1 MLKPDLFKCFSF
13 AAIVFL
19 AFSCA
24 NKKKIIYFQGD
35 KAIASDTTKK
45 YSPLYK
51 ADDLLSI
58 TVMAMDADA
67 VKPFNLNTYGN
78 LSNDKSAVSGNTSQL
93 KGYLIDQNGDIDFPV
108 IGKIHFAGLNR
119 SQASALLCKKL
130 GDYIKDPAAH
140 IELLNFKVTILG
152 DVNKPGNYTIPN
164 ERVTL
169 IEAIGMAGDLSISG
183 IRKNVLVLRDNNGVI
198 TETRVDLT
206 KKDIFNSPVLY
217 LQQNDVIYVEQ
228 NRAKKNSSVLNSN
241 AITLI
246 LSFTTLG
253 ITLLNLLIR

>member
-1 MLKPDLFKCFSF
+1 MLDLGYKKYYVLLIIS
-13 AAIVFL
+13 IIT
-19 AFSCA
+19 FSCV

-45 YSPLYK
+45 YSTVYK

-67 VKPFNLNTYGN
+67 VKPFNLATYGN
-78 LSNDKSAVSGNTSQL
+78 LSNDKNGTSVNTVQS
-93 KGYLIDQNGDIDFPV
+93 KGYLIDQNGEVDFPV
-108 IGKIHFAGLNR
+108 LGKVKLAGLNR
-119 SQASALLCKKL
+119 AQASTLIKDKL
-130 GDYIKDPAAH
+130 REYIKDPSVH

-164 ERVTL
+164 ERITL
-169 IEAIGMAGDLSISG
+169 IEALGMAGDLNISALRQN
-183 IRKNVLVLRDNNGVI
+183 ILVLRDNNGII
-198 TETRVDLT
+198 TETRIDLT
-206 KKDIFNSPVLY
+206 QKEVFNSPVLY

-228 NRAKKNSSVLNSN
+228 NRAKKNSSIINTA

-246 LSFTTLG
+246 LSITTLG
-253 ITLLNLLIR
+253 ITIINLLR